1 MVFARA
7 MRSINDQIVP
17 LSYQFHLI
25 CSVKNSIS
33 VKIRD
38 LLSQGEYSFSFEFF
52 PPKNYSSILELGI
65 NVGQLMKLSPSFI
78 SVTYGAGGSTQDA
91 SFNLIDYINNKI
103 GLVTMAH
110 YTCVNATRDKVAQDL
125 EYFKEINIENL
136 ILLRGDPPK
145 GEKTFSNRGGDF
157 DYASD
162 LIEFVAEQKQFC
174 IAAAG
179 YPEAHP
185 ESASLDADIKNLKN
199 KVDKGADFIVTQLF
213 FDNSYYFDF
222 VARARIAGIN
232 IPIVPGIMP
241 ITNFK
246 QIKKFTQMCGAKIPK
261 ELIEKLEP
269 HQDNLS
275 KTYDI
280 GVQFSIA
287 QCRELLSLGAPG
299 LHFYTLNKS
308 RATVDIFS
316 SIK

>member
-1 MVFARA
+1 M
-7 MRSINDQIVP
+7 
-17 LSYQFHLI
+17 
-25 CSVKNSIS
+25 
-33 VKIRD
+33 KIKD
-38 LLSQGEYSFSFEFF
+38 ILQKAEPSFSFEFF

-78 SVTYGAGGSTQDA
+78 SVTYGAGGSNQDA

-103 GLVTMAH
+103 GLITMAH
-110 YTCVNATRDKVAQDL
+110 YTCVNATKEKVLNDL
-125 EYFKEINIENL
+125 NHFEEINIENL

-145 GEKTFSNRGGDF
+145 GETKFVNDEGDF
-157 DYASD
+157 HYASD
-162 LIEFVAEQKQFC
+162 LIEFVSNQKDFC

-185 ESASLDADIKNLKN
+185 ESKSLDDDIEKLKY
-199 KVDKGADFIVTQLF
+199 KADKGADFIVTQLF
-213 FDNSYYFDF
+213 FDNKYYFDF
-222 VARARIAGIN
+222 VDRARKAGIN

-246 QIKKFTQMCGAKIPK
+246 QIKKFTQMCGTNIPPN
-261 ELIEKLEP
+261 LIDTLEP
-269 HQDNLS
+269 HQGDLS

-280 GVQFSIA
+280 GVEFSIA
-287 QCRELLSLGAPG
+287 QCRELLEKGAPG

-316 SIK
+316 SIR

>member
-1 MVFARA
+1 
-7 MRSINDQIVP
+7 
-17 LSYQFHLI
+17 
-25 CSVKNSIS
+25 
-33 VKIRD
+33 VKIID
-38 LLSQGEYSFSFEFF
+38 IINKGQPSFSFEFF

-110 YTCVNATRDKVAQDL
+110 YTCVNATKETVAKDLDHFQD
-125 EYFKEINIENL
+125 INIENL

-145 GEKTFSNRGGDF
+145 GEAKFINHSGDF
-157 DYASD
+157 QYASD
-162 LIEFVAEQKQFC
+162 LIEFTSKRNQFC

-179 YPEAHP
+179 YPESHP
-185 ESASLDADIKNLKN
+185 ESESMEQDLKNLKF
-199 KVDKGADFIVTQLF
+199 KVDKGVNFLVTQLF
-213 FDNSYYFDF
+213 FDNNYYFDF
-222 VARARIAGIN
+222 VDRARKAGIE
-232 IPIVPGIMP
+232 IPIIPGIMP

-246 QIKKFTQMCGAKIPK
+246 QIKRFTDMCGANIPQ
-261 ELIEKLEP
+261 ELVCKLEP
-269 HQDNLS
+269 YQDNLS

-280 GVQFSIA
+280 GVEFSIN
-287 QCRELLSLGAPG
+287 QCRELLARGVPG

-308 RATVDIFS
+308 RATVDIYS

>member
-1 MVFARA
+1 M
-7 MRSINDQIVP
+7 
-17 LSYQFHLI
+17 
-25 CSVKNSIS
+25 
-33 VKIRD
+33 KIID
-38 LLSQGEYSFSFEFF
+38 ILNKGEQSFSFEFF

-91 SFNLIDYINNKI
+91 SFNLIDYLNNKI

-110 YTCVNATRDKVAQDL
+110 YTCVNATKEKVAKDL
-125 EYFKEINIENL
+125 DYFSEINIENL

-145 GEKTFSNRGGDF
+145 GETKFTNQGGDF
-157 DYASD
+157 NHASE
-162 LIEFVAEQKQFC
+162 LIEFASTRENFC

-185 ESASLDADIKNLKN
+185 ESDTLDMDIKYLKE
-199 KVDKGADFIVTQLF
+199 KVDRGADFIVTQLF
-213 FDNSYYFDF
+213 FDNQYYFDF
-222 VARARIAGIN
+222 VERARKAGIK

-246 QIKKFTQMCGAKIPK
+246 QIKKFTQMCGAKIP
-261 ELIEKLEP
+261 EVLIENLEP
-269 HQDNLS
+269 HQENLA

-280 GVQFSIA
+280 GVEFSIA
-287 QCRELLSLGAPG
+287 QCRELLSKGAPG

-308 RATVDIFS
+308 RATVDIYS

>member
-1 MVFARA
+1 MK
-7 MRSINDQIVP
+7 IKDI
-17 LSYQFHLI
+17 LS
-25 CSVKNSIS
+25 K
-33 VKIRD
+33 
-38 LLSQGEYSFSFEFF
+38 GEKSFSFEFF

-110 YTCVNATRDKVAQDL
+110 YTCVGATKEKVEHDL
-125 EYFKEINIENL
+125 KYFEKINIENL

-145 GEKTFSNRGGDF
+145 GETKFTNQGGDF
-157 DYASD
+157 NYASD
-162 LIEFVAEQKQFC
+162 LIDFVAKQEQFC

-185 ESASLDADIKNLKN
+185 ESTSLDMDIEHLKR
-199 KVDKGADFIVTQLF
+199 KVDKGVDFVVTQLF
-213 FDNSYYFDF
+213 FDNAHYFDF
-222 VARARIAGIN
+222 VDRARLAGIT

-246 QIKKFTQMCGAKIPK
+246 QIKKFTQMCGSEIPE
-261 ELIEKLEP
+261 ELVNKLEP
-269 HQDNLS
+269 YQDNLA

-280 GVQFSIA
+280 GVDYSIN
-287 QCRELLSLGAPG
+287 QCRELLENGAPG

-308 RATVDIFS
+308 RATVDIYS

>member
-1 MVFARA
+1 M
-7 MRSINDQIVP
+7 
-17 LSYQFHLI
+17 
-25 CSVKNSIS
+25 
-33 VKIRD
+33 KIRD
-38 LLSQGEYSFSFEFF
+38 ILNSGEKTYSFEFF

-78 SVTYGAGGSTQDA
+78 SVTYGAGGSTQEA

-110 YTCVNATRDKVAQDL
+110 YTCVNATKENVARDLDFL
-125 EYFKEINIENL
+125 YERNIENL

-145 GEKTFSNRGGDF
+145 GEISPNRENSDF
-157 DYASD
+157 PFASD
-162 LIEFVAEQKQFC
+162 LIEFVAAQDRFC

-179 YPEAHP
+179 YPETHP
-185 ESASLDADIKNLKN
+185 ESASVEKDIESLKY
-199 KVDKGADFIVTQLF
+199 KVDKGVDFVATQLF
-213 FDNSYYFDF
+213 FENQYYFDF
-222 VARARIAGIN
+222 VDRARSAGIT

-246 QIKKFTQMCGAKIPK
+246 QIKKFTEMCGTKIPADLVQQLESCQHDQAK
-261 ELIEKLEP
+261 TYQIGVDFAIKQCRELIEK
-269 HQDNLS
+269 
-275 KTYDI
+275 
-280 GVQFSIA
+280 
-287 QCRELLSLGAPG
+287 GAPG

>member
-1 MVFARA
+1 
-7 MRSINDQIVP
+7 
-17 LSYQFHLI
+17 
-25 CSVKNSIS
+25 

-38 LLSQGEYSFSFEFF
+38 ILGKGEKSFSFEFF
-52 PPKNYSSILELGI
+52 PPKNYNSILELGI
-65 NVGQLMKLSPSFI
+65 NVGQLLKLSPSFI

-110 YTCVNATRDKVAQDL
+110 YTCVNATKEKVEQDL
-125 EYFKEINIENL
+125 NFFEEKNIENL

-145 GEKTFSNRGGDF
+145 GETKFNNGGGDF
-157 DYASD
+157 EYASD
-162 LIEFVAEQKQFC
+162 LIDFVAKQDRFC

-185 ESASLDADIKNLKN
+185 ESENLDKDIEYLKY
-199 KVDKGADFIVTQLF
+199 KVDKGVDFVVTQLF
-213 FDNSYYFDF
+213 FDNKFYFDY
-222 VARARIAGIN
+222 VDRARKAGIN

-246 QIKKFTQMCGAKIPK
+246 QIKKFTQLCGSNIPD
-261 ELIEKLEP
+261 ELVRQLDP
-269 HQDNLS
+269 YQDNLA

-280 GVQFSIA
+280 GVDFSIS
-287 QCRELLSLGAPG
+287 QCRELMEKGAPG